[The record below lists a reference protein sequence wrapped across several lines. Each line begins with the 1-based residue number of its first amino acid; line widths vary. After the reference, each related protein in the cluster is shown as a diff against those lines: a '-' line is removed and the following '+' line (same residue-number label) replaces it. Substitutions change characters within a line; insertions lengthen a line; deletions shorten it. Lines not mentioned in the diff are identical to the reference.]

1 MKKIL
6 TVGSVIALCIA
17 VVPNIASAA
26 EAPLTLATAS
36 TYGVLASSSITSAT
50 ASTVNG
56 TAGGDI
62 GVSAGGAPTGSLTYS
77 GSLIL
82 GGASIAAM
90 TSASTALSDN
100 RGGTATVVELG
111 GGRTITPGA
120 YTGGT
125 LEINGNLT
133 LDAQGDAN
141 AVFIFRSAA
150 TLITGT
156 SSTVTLA
163 GGAQACNV
171 YWQIGSSATLGAS
184 STIAGHVIALASIS
198 TGATSTVNGQLIA
211 TTGSVTL
218 GGTTITNTACVTP
231 VVVTPVVTTPVA
243 TVIIVPAIP
252 VVIETGTVNIIKSV
266 VNKYTGTKVASD
278 FFIRIEYLGTEV
290 IGSPSIGLGFP
301 GKPVIL
307 PVGTYLFSELAT
319 DGYRGVWT
327 GDITYGGRVVVTKGA
342 NLTVT
347 RTNYDDVIYPA
358 AVATATPTPTA
369 SPTETPAVTPTPEP
383 TTETGGVLPDTATP
397 IGNMALVGAV
407 LVAIGG
413 IGFASRKS
421 LVK

>member
-17 VVPNIASAA
+17 VVPNIARAA

-36 TYGVLASSSITSAT
+36 TYGVLASSSITSAS
-50 ASTVNG
+50 ASTVTG
-56 TAGGDI
+56 TAGGGI
-62 GVSAGGAPTGSLTYS
+62 GVSAGSAPTGSLTFS
-77 GSLIL
+77 GSLVL
-82 GGASIAAM
+82 AGASVAAM
-90 TSASTALSDN
+90 TSASTALADN

-111 GGRTITPGA
+111 AGRTITPGA

-150 TLITGT
+150 TLVTGT

-184 STIAGHVIALASIS
+184 SQITGHVIALASIS
-198 TGATSTVNGQLIA
+198 TGASSTVTGQLIA

-218 GGTTITNTACVTP
+218 GGTTIANTACLTAAPTPAATTTP
-231 VVVTPVVTTPVA
+231 VVIA
-243 TVIIVPAIP
+243 VPAAP
-252 VVIETGTVNIIKSV
+252 VIIETGTVRVIKYVDNGHLGKAKPEDFIIHV
-266 VNKYTGTKVASD
+266 TQFGN
-278 FFIRIEYLGTEV
+278 EV
-290 IGSPSIGLGFP
+290 LGSPNLGLSSP
-301 GKPVIL
+301 GRIYVL
-307 PVGTYLFSELAT
+307 PVGTYLLYEDTVAN
-319 DGYRGVWT
+319 YWGVWS
-327 GDITYGGRVVVTKGA
+327 GDITRGGRVDIVKGS
-342 NLTVT
+342 NLVVT
-347 RTNYDDVIYPA
+347 RTNFDQYFAPVTEVLPTP
-358 AVATATPTPTA
+358 TATPTA
-369 SPTETPAVTPTPEP
+369 TPSATPTPEP

-397 IGNMALVGAV
+397 IGNTALLGAV
-407 LVAIGG
+407 LVALGA

>member
-26 EAPLTLATAS
+26 EAPLSLATAS
-36 TYGVLASSSITSAT
+36 TYGVLASSSITSAS
-50 ASTVNG
+50 ASTVTG
-56 TAGGDI
+56 TAGGDV
-62 GVSAGGAPTGSLTYS
+62 GVSAGSAPTGSLTFS
-77 GSLIL
+77 GSLVMA
-82 GGASIAAM
+82 GASVAAM

-111 GGRTITPGA
+111 AGRTITPGA

-150 TLITGT
+150 TLVTGT

-171 YWQIGSSATLGAS
+171 FWQIGSSATLGAS
-184 STIAGHVIALASIS
+184 SNIAGHVIALASIS
-198 TGATSTVNGQLIA
+198 TGAASTVRGQLIA
-211 TTGSVTL
+211 TTGSITL
-218 GGTTITNTACVTP
+218 GGTTITNTACVTSTPTPTATMAP
-231 VVVTPVVTTPVA
+231 VVVA
-243 TVIIVPAIP
+243 VPAAP
-252 VVIETGTVNIIKSV
+252 VVIETGTVRVIKYV
-266 VNKYTGTKVASD
+266 DNGHMGKAVASD
-278 FFIRIEYLGTEV
+278 FIIHVTQFGNEV
-290 IGSPSIGLGFP
+290 VGSPNIGLSAP
-301 GKPVIL
+301 GRIYVL
-307 PVGTYLFSELAT
+307 PVGTYLLYEDSVADYWGT
-319 DGYRGVWT
+319 WS
-327 GDITYGGRVVVTKGA
+327 GDITRGGRVDITKGS
-342 NLTVT
+342 NLVVT
-347 RTNYDDVIYPA
+347 RTNFDQYFAPVTEVLPTP
-358 AVATATPTPTA
+358 TATPTATP
-369 SPTETPAVTPTPEP
+369 SPTPTPEP

-407 LVAIGG
+407 LVALGG

>member
-17 VVPNIASAA
+17 VFPNIASAA

-50 ASTVNG
+50 ASTANG

-90 TSASTALSDN
+90 TSASTALADN
-100 RGGTATVVELG
+100 RGGTATVVEQG

-133 LDAQGDAN
+133 LNAQGDAN

-156 SSTVTLA
+156 SSTVTLT

-184 STIAGHVIALASIS
+184 STIAGHLIALASIS
-198 TGATSTVNGQLIA
+198 TGASSTVNGQLIA

-218 GGTTITNTACVTP
+218 GGTTITNTACVTTTP
-231 VVVTPVVTTPVA
+231 APVVTSSPVVA
-243 TVIIVPAIP
+243 SVPALP
-252 VVIETGTVNIIKSV
+252 VVIETGTVNVIKAV
-266 VNKYTGTKVASD
+266 VNKYTGTKVAAD
-278 FFIRIEYLGTEV
+278 FAIRIEYLGNEI
-290 IGSPSIGLGFP
+290 IGSPLIGLGFP
-301 GKPVIL
+301 GKPVVL
-307 PVGTYLFSELAT
+307 PVGTYLFSELDT

-327 GDITYGGRVVVTKGA
+327 GDITYGGRVVVTKGG
-342 NLTVT
+342 NITVT
-347 RTNYDDVIYPA
+347 RTNYDDVIFPS

-369 SPTETPAVTPTPEP
+369 TPSATPSVTPTPEP

-397 IGNMALVGAV
+397 IGNTALLGAV
-407 LVAIGG
+407 LVALGA

>member
-50 ASTVNG
+50 ASTASG

-77 GSLIL
+77 GSLVL

-90 TSASTALSDN
+90 SSASTALADN

-184 STIAGHVIALASIS
+184 STIVGHVIALASIS

-231 VVVTPVVTTPVA
+231 TPAPVVTSAPVVVA
-243 TVIIVPAIP
+243 VPTAP
-252 VVIETGTVNIIKSV
+252 VVIETGTVRVIKYVDNGHLGKALS
-266 VNKYTGTKVASD
+266 SD
-278 FFIRIEYLGTEV
+278 FIIHVTQFGNEV
-290 IGSPSIGLGFP
+290 IGSPNIGLASP
-301 GKPVIL
+301 GRLYVL
-307 PVGTYLFSELAT
+307 PVGTYLLFEDTVANYWGTWS
-319 DGYRGVWT
+319 
-327 GDITYGGRVVVTKGA
+327 GDITRGGRIDIVKGS
-342 NLTVT
+342 NLVVT
-347 RTNYDDVIYPA
+347 RTNFDQYIAPVTEVLPTP
-358 AVATATPTPTA
+358 TATPTATPT
-369 SPTETPAVTPTPEP
+369 VTPTLEP

-397 IGNMALVGAV
+397 IGNMALLGAV
-407 LVAIGG
+407 LVALGG

>member
-17 VVPNIASAA
+17 VVPNIARAA

-36 TYGVLASSSITSAT
+36 TYGVLASSSITSAS
-50 ASTVNG
+50 ASTVTG
-56 TAGGDI
+56 TAGGDV
-62 GVSAGGAPTGSLTYS
+62 GVSAGSAPTGPLTFS
-77 GSLIL
+77 GSLVMA
-82 GGASIAAM
+82 GASVAAM

-111 GGRTITPGA
+111 AGRTITPGA

-150 TLITGT
+150 TLVTGT

-184 STIAGHVIALASIS
+184 SRIAGHIIALASIS
-198 TGATSTVNGQLIA
+198 TGASTTVTGQLIA
-211 TTGSVTL
+211 TTGTITL

-231 VVVTPVVTTPVA
+231 TPTPTATTAPVVIA
-243 TVIIVPAIP
+243 VPAAP
-252 VVIETGTVNIIKSV
+252 VIIETGTVRVIKYV
-266 VNKYTGTKVASD
+266 DNGHAGTAVPSD
-278 FFIRIEYLGTEV
+278 FMIHVTQFGNEML
-290 IGSPSIGLGFP
+290 GSPNLGLASP
-301 GKPVIL
+301 GRLYVL
-307 PVGTYLFSELAT
+307 PVGTYLLYEDSIP
-319 DGYRGVWT
+319 GYWGVWD
-327 GDITYGGRVVVTKGA
+327 GDITRGGRVDITKGS
-342 NLTVT
+342 NLVVT
-347 RTNYDDVIYPA
+347 RTNFDAYLAPVTEVQPTPI
-358 AVATATPTPTA
+358 ATPTA
-369 SPTETPAVTPTPEP
+369 TPTPEP
-383 TTETGGVLPDTATP
+383 TTEAGGVLPDTATP
-397 IGNMALVGAV
+397 IGNAALLGAV
-407 LVAIGG
+407 LVALGA
-413 IGFASRKS
+413 IGFTSRKS